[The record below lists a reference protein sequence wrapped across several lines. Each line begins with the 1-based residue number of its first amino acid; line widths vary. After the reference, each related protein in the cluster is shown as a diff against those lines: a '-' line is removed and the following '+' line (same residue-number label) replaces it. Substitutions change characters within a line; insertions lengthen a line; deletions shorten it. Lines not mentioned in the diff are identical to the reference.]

1 MVLLLHWILSALSL
15 LIVAHIVPGFEVQG
29 FGAALLASL
38 VIGLI
43 NSTLGLLLKILTFPL
58 TIITFGL
65 FLFVI
70 NALMLRFAALVVPG
84 LAVHG
89 FFPAFLGAIVLALV
103 HMALRSLVPNWPG
116 DSYDLCS
123 EECSSRAPRSGPQS
137 STSARAQTAQQRAA
151 GVVLWR

>member
-1 MVLLLHWILSALSL
+1 MVIIMALLLHWILSALSL
-15 LIVAHIVPGFEVQG
+15 LIVAHIVPGFEVRG

-38 VIGLI
+38 VIGLV
-43 NSTLGLLLKILTFPL
+43 NSTLGFLLKILTFPL

-84 LAVHG
+84 FTVQG

-103 HMALRSLVPNWPG
+103 SLALRSLVV
-116 DSYDLCS
+116 Y
-123 EECSSRAPRSGPQS
+123 
-137 STSARAQTAQQRAA
+137 
-151 GVVLWR
+151 